1 MQLSEMNRSLRVK
14 DNIDVNQKANFNK
27 SSYHG
32 TSSSIIQFRAIND
45 VYYSVSTNQWCL
57 LFSFEQPIRWRSRI
71 CSSPIY
77 RQYLS
82 RLKKKWYLCLL
93 NILQSKIYTLHNL
106 KINFGHLLL
115 LLMCHQQLSS
125 YDTAVTEEPQWL
137 IIYAE
142 SLSSEL
148 FNRNV
153 YRPGRA
159 PHHASQKRGI
169 QTPPGN
175 NAILPLLQGYHF

>member
-1 MQLSEMNRSLRVK
+1 
-14 DNIDVNQKANFNK
+14 
-27 SSYHG
+27 
-32 TSSSIIQFRAIND
+32 
-45 VYYSVSTNQWCL
+45 
-57 LFSFEQPIRWRSRI
+57 
-71 CSSPIY
+71 
-77 RQYLS
+77 
-82 RLKKKWYLCLL
+82 
-93 NILQSKIYTLHNL
+93 
-106 KINFGHLLL
+106 
-115 LLMCHQQLSS
+115 MCHQQLSS